1 MPYKLINDIQHSF
14 TKSILKDISGWI
26 FTNFHHRDT
35 LTDFLL
41 KINPESVS
49 TRRWIYIVRDCGNP
63 IKILHKIE
71 KEALSHLPGDEYF
84 YSSQEELLEILT
96 SHCKE
101 KTFAILKDKNIP
113 VISTVD
119 SGFIELLTDNE
130 IKTVSAAT
138 LVQLTKSILSK
149 EQIESQKQAGKIL
162 YEIIFNT
169 WEMIKY
175 HYKNNLPLF
184 EKEVQD
190 YILDS
195 FKKNQIITD
204 HPPIVA
210 FGKNSGN
217 PHYDVSD
224 ENNSQCKKGD
234 VIQLDIWGKLSNV
247 ENSVYADISWVGIF
261 DSEIPEKVEKCFNC
275 LKTARDIV
283 ISSINKCDEEKYQKN
298 FNINEESKI
307 TGSFLDKKVRDI
319 LIKGGYQTGI
329 KHRTGHS
336 IDTECHGTG
345 VNLDSVEFPDN
356 RLIMEGCSFS
366 VEPGLYF
373 EDFGLRTEIDVTILE
388 NHAFIPGADAKTPV
402 GINIPQNKILTC

>member
-1 MPYKLINDIQHSF
+1 MPHKLINDIQLSF
-14 TKSILKDISGWI
+14 KKSILKDVSGWI

-41 KINPESVS
+41 KIDSESVS
-49 TRRWIYIVRDCGNP
+49 TRRWIYIVKDFGNP

-84 YSSQEELLEILT
+84 YSSQEELVEIL
-96 SHCKE
+96 SLHCKN
-101 KTFAILKDKNIP
+101 KTYAILKDKNIP

-119 SGFIELLTDNE
+119 GGFVELLAENQ

-149 EQIESQKQAGKIL
+149 EQIESQKKAGKIL
-162 YEIIFNT
+162 YDTIFKT
-169 WEMIKY
+169 WEMITF

-184 EKEVQD
+184 EKDVQD
-190 YILDS
+190 FILES
-195 FKKNQIITD
+195 FEKNHIITD

-217 PHYDVSD
+217 PHYDVSSV
-224 ENNSQCKKGD
+224 NNSQCQKGN
-234 VIQLDIWGKLSNV
+234 VIQLDIWGKLANV
-247 ENSVYADISWVGIF
+247 ENSVYADISWVGIY
-261 DSEIPEKVEKCFNC
+261 DSKIPEKVEKCFEC
-275 LKTARDIV
+275 LKSARDVV
-283 ISSINKCDEEKYQKN
+283 ISSINEKQQDSFQPN
-298 FNINEESKI
+298 EDFNI

-319 LIKGGYQTGI
+319 LIKNGYEAGI

-345 VNLDSVEFPDN
+345 VNLDSIEFPDN
-356 RLIMEGCSFS
+356 RLITEGCSFS

-373 EDFGLRTEIDVTILE
+373 EDFGLRTEIDVTIFE
-388 NHAFIPGADAKTPV
+388 NKAFIPGADTKTPE
-402 GINIPQNKILTC
+402 GITIPQNKLLTC